1 MNSWR
6 FPVVCAVVVVAEED
20 EDGGAE
26 MVEHQEQRG
35 VVPFRLHQ

>member
-1 MNSWR
+1 
-6 FPVVCAVVVVAEED
+6 VAEED

-26 MVEHQEQRG
+26 MVQPQDHVGR